1 MTATGQLERR
11 VGVVEEEVNEVR
23 EMAQAAVQD
32 VVQLRNRQ
40 AKVLN
45 ALRETQV
52 EHGKTLEKHSTALA
66 ELRQTQLEHSVI
78 LGAHTQVLD
87 GHTKALDGHTKI
99 LNEHT
104 KTLAELAGGQRLIM
118 RHLGISA
125 EESTS

>member
-1 MTATGQLERR
+1 M
-11 VGVVEEEVNEVR
+11 
-23 EMAQAAVQD
+23 
-32 VVQLRNRQ
+32 
-40 AKVLN
+40 LN

-52 EHGKTLEKHSTALA
+52 EHGKTLDEHSEALA

-118 RHLGISA
+118 RHLGVAVRDLGIA
-125 EESTS
+125 DQVDD